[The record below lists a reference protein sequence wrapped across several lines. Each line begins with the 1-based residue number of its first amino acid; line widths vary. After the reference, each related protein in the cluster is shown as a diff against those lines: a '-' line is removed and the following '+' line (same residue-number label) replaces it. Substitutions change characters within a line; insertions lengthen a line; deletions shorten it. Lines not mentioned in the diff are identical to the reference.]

1 MEDGRFIV
9 FEGIDGAGKDTLM
22 NNFINYLNASK
33 RDDFKVVDWN
43 NYPNYKE
50 IKSILSNF
58 SNKEDIKPIISSLAT
73 ADMIHMSKDIN
84 SFLQDDYIV
93 LCCRWYFSTFVYNG
107 ENDLLE
113 KMINN
118 KSILMPRLL
127 VYVDTPVEECMK
139 RILKRNN
146 TLDSYEKEEVLKE
159 IDNSYKNKLSV
170 LKEQNGIDI
179 LTINGLDKSEICLN
193 KLIEYTM
200 ENNFI

>member
-22 NNFINYLNASK
+22 NNFINYLNNSK

-127 VYVDTPVEECMK
+127 VYVDTPVEECVK

-146 TLDSYEKEEVLKE
+146 TLDSFEKEEVLKE
-159 IDNSYKNKLSV
+159 IDKSYKNKLSV
-170 LKEQNGIDI
+170 LKKQNRIDI

>member
-22 NNFINYLNASK
+22 NNFINYLNTSK

-159 IDNSYKNKLSV
+159 IDKSYKNKLSV